1 MRSARLRPVFFGM
14 ALIVTPK
21 AFDTKVSSV
30 PASQCSSSRISF
42 GITTWPLLD
51 KVMVAMVTE
60 PPPVS
65 RTVRLIIALV
75 NSPDKPYEPC
85 RRGVEET
92 FGSRTLNAVF
102 LLYALVL
109 RLLVP
114 QLRTWVLPL
123 SVALYLINPL
133 LLLATAVLAG
143 GVLLWR
149 IFP

>member
-14 ALIVTPK
+14 ALIVTPE

-60 PPPVS
+60 PPVS

-123 SVALYLINPL
+123 SVAIYLIKPL
-133 LLLATAVLAG
+133 LLIATAVLGG
-143 GVLLWR
+143 GVLLCR